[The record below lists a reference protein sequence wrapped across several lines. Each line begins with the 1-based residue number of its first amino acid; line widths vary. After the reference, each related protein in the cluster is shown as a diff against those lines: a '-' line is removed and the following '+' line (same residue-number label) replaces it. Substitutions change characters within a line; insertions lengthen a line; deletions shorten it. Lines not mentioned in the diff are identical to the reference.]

1 MHSYQDVP
9 HADARHR
16 DRCGVVGA
24 GLVACM
30 WATCG
35 RARTEAQPG
44 LLRSGSLAANPCP
57 VRALGQTSVRT
68 AQRTTRGPM
77 SRKQQRASKPSALAH
92 LHIACFA
99 DYSARGT
106 HDVTFFTCR
115 KTGQSSRGCLG
126 FSCSTVERALARM
139 DTACCGEHIIND
151 TRLTRILLASLP
163 SEPPRKRSKKRPI
176 SRSRANPVMSTG

>member
-1 MHSYQDVP
+1 MHSYQDVRRRLAHNRP
-9 HADARHR
+9 LWRR
-16 DRCGVVGA
+16 GGWA
-24 GLVACM
+24 GCL

-77 SRKQQRASKPSALAH
+77 SRRRQGAPKPSALAH
-92 LHIACFA
+92 LHIACYA

-106 HDVTFFTCR
+106 HDVTFFTCT
-115 KTGQSSRGCLG
+115 KTARSSRGCLG
-126 FSCSTVERALARM
+126 FSCSTVEMALAQM
-139 DTACCGEHIIND
+139 DKVCCGEHHIND
-151 TRLTRILLASLP
+151 TRLTRMLLAGLGPADQP
-163 SEPPRKRSKKRPI
+163 SKRCTKRPI
-176 SRSRANPVMSTG
+176 SRE